1 MLGCNRVVGR
11 HTSENIMMWFEEV
24 ISEFNIAEKL
34 KHVIT
39 DSWANVKKAFVTLPG
54 YEEDLVDFD
63 ELNNGDEEEEQE
75 HFELVP
81 MTSEELFFKHH
92 ACFPDAL
99 QLVVKDGLKKQPQS
113 TLFLNDV
120 QNLWLLHESLL

>member
-24 ISEFNIAEKL
+24 ISELDIAEKL
-34 KHVIT
+34 EHVIT

-54 YEEDLVDFD
+54 YEEDDLVDSD

-75 HFELVP
+75 DF
-81 MTSEELFFKHH
+81 
-92 ACFPDAL
+92 
-99 QLVVKDGLKKQPQS
+99 
-113 TLFLNDV
+113 
-120 QNLWLLHESLL
+120 